1 MPSIPLP
8 FLVTLFLAFVLFR
21 MAQDGGRQ
29 RWFVLFVGACA
40 LQSILVGLRWSAN
53 PAWVHIVQPIFAACL
68 PPLAWAA
75 FQSLR
80 QQRPALLHGL
90 WPLAVV
96 ACYWLLPAV
105 VDALLIAEF
114 LLYGLSV
121 LRLQFPDGLLARVR
135 IGDEWTVFQA
145 QRGVAA
151 LLILSAL
158 VDALVSLALTRGDS
172 ALAASAIAALMSVML
187 VGAAG
192 AVLSRAARVVPDE
205 VEPPVPDGPV
215 AGPVAETGEEQA
227 ILARVTTLLEQGLYK
242 DYDLTL
248 QRLARR
254 SLVPARKISAAGN
267 RLHGCSVTDLVN
279 GYRVREAKRLLR
291 ETDLPVTQI
300 MLEAGFQTKS
310 NFNRAFRAAA
320 GSSPTG
326 YRHSGNE

>member
-1 MPSIPLP
+1 MPSISLP
-8 FLVTLFLAFVLFR
+8 FLVTVFLAFVLFR
-21 MAQDGGRQ
+21 MVQDGGRQ

-40 LQSILVGLRWSAN
+40 TQSVLVGLRWSAN
-53 PAWVHIVQPIFAACL
+53 PAWVHIVQPVFAACL
-68 PPLAWAA
+68 PALAWAA

-80 QQRPALLHGL
+80 QQRPSVLHGL
-90 WPLAVV
+90 WPFLVIV
-96 ACYWLLPAV
+96 CYWLLPAI

-114 LLYGLSV
+114 LLYGLCI
-121 LRLQFPDGLLARVR
+121 LRLQFPDGTLTRVR

-145 QRGVAA
+145 QRGIAA
-151 LLILSAL
+151 LLILSAA
-158 VDALVSLALTRGDS
+158 VDALVSFALTRGDN

-192 AVLSRAARVVPDE
+192 TVLSRASRAVPQE
-205 VEPPVPDGPV
+205 AEPPVPDGP
-215 AGPVAETGEEQA
+215 AGAPAETGEEQA
-227 ILARVTTLLEQGLYK
+227 VLAVVIPLLEQGLYK

-254 SLVPARKISAAGN
+254 SLVPARKISAAVN
-267 RLHGCSVTDLVN
+267 RLQGCSVTDLVN

-291 ETDLPVTQI
+291 ETDLPVTQV

-320 GSSPTG
+320 GLSPTE